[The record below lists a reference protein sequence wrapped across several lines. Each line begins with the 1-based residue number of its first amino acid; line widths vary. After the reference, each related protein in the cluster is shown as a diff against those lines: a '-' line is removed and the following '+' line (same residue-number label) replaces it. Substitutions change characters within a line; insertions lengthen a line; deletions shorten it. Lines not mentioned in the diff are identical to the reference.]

1 MFTFLI
7 AIWMVIMINKW
18 TIIVSYPR
26 YNLMVIG
33 DFIKVIEDFI
43 KLDISEM
50 TFLFLKYEISL
61 VINSD
66 S

>member
-18 TIIVSYPR
+18 IIIVSYPR
-26 YNLMVIG
+26 YNLM
-33 DFIKVIEDFI
+33 VIEDFI

>member
-1 MFTFLI
+1 
-7 AIWMVIMINKW
+7 MINKW

-26 YNLMVIG
+26 YNLM
-33 DFIKVIEDFI
+33 VIEDFI

>member
-1 MFTFLI
+1 
-7 AIWMVIMINKW
+7 MVIMINKW
-18 TIIVSYPR
+18 TIVVSYPR
-26 YNLMVIG
+26 YNLMVIE

-43 KLDISEM
+43 KLDIREM

-61 VINSD
+61 VINID

>member
-1 MFTFLI
+1 
-7 AIWMVIMINKW
+7 MINKW

-26 YNLMVIG
+26 YNLMVI
-33 DFIKVIEDFI
+33 EDLT

-61 VINSD
+61 VINID

>member
-1 MFTFLI
+1 
-7 AIWMVIMINKW
+7 MVIMINKW

-26 YNLMVIG
+26 YNLMVIE